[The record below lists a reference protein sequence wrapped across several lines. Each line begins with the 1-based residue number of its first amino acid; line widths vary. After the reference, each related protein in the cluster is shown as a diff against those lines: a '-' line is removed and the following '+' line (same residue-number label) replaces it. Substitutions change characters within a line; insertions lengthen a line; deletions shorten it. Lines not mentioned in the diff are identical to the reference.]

1 MKDRRILVE
10 TDSDKAKR
18 ANKDEDGLDDNPNAG
33 NRTEILFNGVNGQ
46 YSGNP
51 K

>member
-10 TDSDKAKR
+10 TDSDKAKK

-33 NRTEILFNGVNGQ
+33 ERHLKR
-46 YSGNP
+46 NP
-51 K
+51 FRWS